1 MSLEKQFY
9 RLRVRLYPGRDDEL
23 IAWLETLDNQPLG
36 VKSHAAKQALLRG
49 IGVSPDPTAQTAPS
63 SAPDLDEFL
72 PQVRRVV
79 EVAVGDAL
87 ARNGARLSP
96 GPQNDPVDES
106 EEVAAILDAMGNLFL
121 EDDDDDF

>member
-1 MSLEKQFY
+1 MAQKRPFR
-9 RLRVRLYPGRDDEL
+9 RLRVRLYPGQDDEL
-23 IAWLETLDNQPLG
+23 IAWLETLDNQSLG
-36 VKSHAAKQALLRG
+36 VKSHEIKQALLRG
-49 IGVSPDPTAQTAPS
+49 IGVSPDPVATS

-79 EVAVGDAL
+79 EAAVGDAL
-87 ARNGARLSP
+87 ARNGVRLTP

-121 EDDDDDF
+121 DDDDDNDFD